1 MRVIGAFKTFNAE
14 YYDVEK
20 Y

>member
-1 MRVIGAFKTFNAE
+1 MQVLGAFMKLNVD